1 MGRTLAEKILSS
13 HAGHDV
19 SAGEITIADVDLCLL
34 QDGTGPLAIRQLEKL
49 GVEKLANPER
59 VVFFLDH
66 SAPSSRKELSN
77 DHQFI
82 RRFVGKMG
90 AHVSEVGKGICHVVI
105 NERYVNPGEVLI
117 GADSHTCTSGALGCF
132 ATGMGSTD
140 VGIGMAFGKTWF
152 RVPETIKIY
161 VTGEFPLGVF
171 PKDLILHLI
180 GLLGADGATYMS
192 LEFCGPTIENMDMSG
207 RFTLSNMAVE
217 AGAKVGLIAS
227 DETTHRYLDE
237 MGRGDKWIPLTA
249 DDDASYQRVIEIDV
263 SKLAPIVSYPHTVD
277 NTHTIDEAAG
287 IKIDQVFLGTCTNS
301 RIEDWEIV
309 ARMVG
314 GKKLAPDIRFVAI
327 PGSEDVLKE
336 ALARGYYQTLIEF
349 GAVMVAPGCGPCVGI
364 HGGIPADE
372 EVCLTTQNRNFQGR
386 MGNPNSEIYL
396 GSPAVIAASAIEGVI
411 ADPRKYVRELK
422 TMGKSRV
429 MDTKTIK
436 AMAQSAQK
444 TIERVAGD
452 TAAVVGPRA
461 KEASQKVDRMAR
473 KAMAEYGP
481 KARKAARDTAAVIGP
496 KAREASVKVERMA
509 RKAMA
514 EYGPKARKAA
524 KDTAAVIGPKA
535 KEASAKVERMAR
547 KAMAEYGPKARKAA
561 KDTAAVIGPKAKE
574 ASVKVERM
582 AKKAMAKYKP
592 KARKAARDFEKT
604 MTRLASGATRAVIDV
619 LGSRATT
626 KKSSTTAKKKA
637 KKAVKKTVKKMAA
650 KSARKTVKKSA
661 RKTPIKKKAKR
672 ASGKGRR

>member
-1 MGRTLAEKILSS
+1 MGKTLSEKILSTHS
-13 HAGHDV
+13 GHDV
-19 SAGEITIADVDLCLL
+19 SAGEITIAKVDLCLL

-66 SAPSSRKELSN
+66 SAPSSRMELSN
-77 DHQFI
+77 DHKFI
-82 RRFVGKMG
+82 REFAKKMG
-90 AHVSEVGKGICHVVI
+90 AHLSEVGKGICHVVI
-105 NERYVNPGEVLI
+105 NERYVNPGEVMI
-117 GADSHTCTSGALGCF
+117 GADSHTCTGGALGCF

-161 VTGEFPLGVF
+161 VTGEFQPGVF

-180 GLLGADGATYMS
+180 GLIGADGATYMA
-192 LEFCGPTIENMDMSG
+192 LEFCGPAINNLDMSG
-207 RFTLSNMAVE
+207 RFTLANMAVE

-249 DDDASYQRVIEIDV
+249 DDDARYQRVIEIDV
-263 SKLAPIVSYPHTVD
+263 SKLVPTVSYPHTVD

-287 IKIDQVFLGTCTNS
+287 IAIDQVFLGTCTNS

-309 ARMVG
+309 ATMVK
-314 GKKLAPDIRFVAI
+314 GKRLASNTRFVAI

-336 ALARGYYQTLIEF
+336 ALAKGYYQTLIEF

-386 MGNPNSEIYL
+386 MGNPNSVIYL
-396 GSPAVIAASAIEGVI
+396 ASPAVLAASAIEGVI
-411 ADPRKYVRELK
+411 ADPRKYARELK
-422 TMGKSRV
+422 SVGKPRV
-429 MDTKTIK
+429 IDTEKVK
-436 AMAQSAQK
+436 AVAQSAQK
-444 TIERVAGD
+444 TIERVAAD
-452 TAAVVGPRA
+452 TAAVVGPKA
-461 KEASQKVDRMAR
+461 KKASQK
-473 KAMAEYGP
+473 
-481 KARKAARDTAAVIGP
+481 I
-496 KAREASVKVERMA
+496 ERMA
-509 RKAMA
+509 RQAIA

-535 KEASAKVERMAR
+535 KAASVKVERMAK
-547 KAMAEYGPKARKAA
+547 KAVAEYGPKARKAA
-561 KDTAAVIGPKAKE
+561 KDTAAVIGPKAKA

-582 AKKAMAKYKP
+582 AKKAVAEYGP
-592 KARKAARDFEKT
+592 KARKAAKDTAAVIGPKARAASIKVERMAKKTIAEYGPKARKAAKGFEKT
-604 MTRLASGATRAVIDV
+604 LTRLASEATRAVKET
-619 LGSRATT
+619 LRSKA
-626 KKSSTTAKKKA
+626 TAKKSKT
-637 KKAVKKTVKKMAA
+637 AVKKKAA
-650 KSARKTVKKSA
+650 KKTAKKSA
-661 RKTPIKKKAKR
+661 RKIAKKSVRKAPIKKAAKR
-672 ASGKGRR
+672 ATKKGRR

>member
-1 MGRTLAEKILSS
+1 MGKTLAEKILSTR
-13 HAGHDV
+13 AGHDV
-19 SAGEITIADVDLCLL
+19 SAGEITIANVDLCLL

-49 GVEKLANPER
+49 GVEKLADPER

-82 RRFVGKMG
+82 RRFAGKMG

-105 NERYVNPGEVLI
+105 NERYVIPGEVMI
-117 GADSHTCTSGALGCF
+117 GADSHTCTGGALGCF

-152 RVPETIKIY
+152 RVPETIKVY
-161 VTGEFPLGVF
+161 VTGEFQLGVF

-180 GLLGADGATYMS
+180 GLLGADGATYMA
-192 LEFCGPTIENMDMSG
+192 LEFCGPAIESMDMSG

-217 AGAKVGLIAS
+217 AGAKVGLVAS
-227 DETTHRYLDE
+227 DEITHQYLNE

-249 DDDASYQRVIEIDV
+249 DDDASYQRVIEIDI
-263 SKLAPIVSYPHTVD
+263 SKLAPTVSYPHTVD

-287 IKIDQVFLGTCTNS
+287 IRIDQVFLGTCTNS

-309 ARMVG
+309 ARMVK

-336 ALARGYYQTLIEF
+336 ALAKGYYQTLIEF

-364 HGGIPADE
+364 HGGILADD

-396 GSPAVIAASAIEGVI
+396 GSPAVIAASAIKGVI
-411 ADPRKYVRELK
+411 ADPRKYARELK
-422 TMGKSRV
+422 SVGKARV
-429 MDTKTIK
+429 IDSEAVK
-436 AMAQSAQK
+436 AMAHSAQK
-444 TIERVAGD
+444 TIERVAAD
-452 TAAVVGPRA
+452 TAA
-461 KEASQKVDRMAR
+461 
-473 KAMAEYGP
+473 
-481 KARKAARDTAAVIGP
+481 AVGP
-496 KAREASVKVERMA
+496 KAREASIKVERMA
-509 RKAMA
+509 RQAMA

-524 KDTAAVIGPKA
+524 KDAAAVLGPKA
-535 KEASAKVERMAR
+535 KEASIKAERLAK
-547 KAMAEYGPKARKAA
+547 KAVAEYGPKARKAA

-574 ASVKVERM
+574 ASVKVERV
-582 AKKAMAKYKP
+582 AKKTVAEYGP
-592 KARKAARDFEKT
+592 KARKAAEDLEKT
-604 MTRLASGATRAVIDV
+604 FTRLASKATRAVKDT
-619 LGSRATT
+619 LRSRAAA
-626 KKSSTTAKKKA
+626 KKGRTTAKKKTS
-637 KKAVKKTVKKMAA
+637 KKVVKKTAKKRAA
-650 KSARKTVKKSA
+650 KSAKKIVKKSV
-661 RKTPIKKKAKR
+661 RKAPIKKTARKATK
-672 ASGKGRR
+672 KGRR